1 MYFEVFEEDELR
13 KNGFSKDNK
22 SQQPQILIALMVTKE
37 GFPIAYEVFAGNTF
51 EGHTIIPVV
60 KSFIDKNKIKNFTVV
75 ADAAMIST
83 ENIQALRENSI
94 NYIVGARLGNL
105 SNDLITAIDKNIIR
119 EDGKS
124 FRVKTDNGYL
134 ICSYSTARYRKNK
147 YEWKSRLKRQNT
159 LSTIL
164 QKTRS

>member
-1 MYFEVFEEDELR
+1 
-13 KNGFSKDNK
+13 
-22 SQQPQILIALMVTKE
+22 
-37 GFPIAYEVFAGNTF
+37 
-51 EGHTIIPVV
+51 
-60 KSFIDKNKIKNFTVV
+60 
-75 ADAAMIST
+75 MIST
-83 ENIQALRENSI
+83 ENIQALRESSI

-147 YEWKSRLKRQNT
+147 YEMEKQIEKAKHIINNPSKNKKLKFTKTNGLQIELNRKLIYHLYFINSLIYISLSYGKGKRYFYKGDRSRAETVAQRAV
-159 LSTIL
+159 
-164 QKTRS
+164 

>member
-1 MYFEVFEEDELR
+1 MKTRCGKMDFPKTINPNNHKLV
-13 KNGFSKDNK
+13 
-22 SQQPQILIALMVTKE
+22 ALMVTKE

-60 KSFIDKNKIKNFTVV
+60 KSFIDKNKAKNFTVV